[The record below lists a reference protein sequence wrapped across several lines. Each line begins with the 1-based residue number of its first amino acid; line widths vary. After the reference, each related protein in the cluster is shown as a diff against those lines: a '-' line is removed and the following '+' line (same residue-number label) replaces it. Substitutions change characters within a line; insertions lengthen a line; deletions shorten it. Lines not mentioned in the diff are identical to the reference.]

1 MARAT
6 SPAALRLPTV
16 NRSPANSLVSVIVL
30 NYNGARW
37 LERCLESLRAQT
49 IFDQMEVILADNV
62 SSDGSERLGKQMV
75 ESWPRGVF
83 IQHSQNLGYCDGN
96 NRAAEAA
103 HGRYLLFLNNDTWL
117 EPDCLEQL
125 LAEVQRTGA
134 GAAAPLTLN
143 YEDNSFQSLGAFGFD
158 LFGLAST
165 RACAAQTREVLM
177 PEGCAYL
184 IERELFQDLG
194 RFDPEFFM
202 FADEF
207 DLSWRVWISGHQAV
221 AVPSA
226 KLHHRGAAQVNPA
239 GGGATLEFRTSDT
252 KRFYTNRNG
261 LLVLLKNAQHLLL
274 LLVPLQL
281 GLLAIE
287 AIAGLAMVR
296 RPSFVKRAY
305 WDAVMDCWRLRKHI
319 LAERRRIRRFRRR
332 GDLWMLRFLRWRL
345 NRWDEV
351 QRLRR
356 FGVPKVTDTSKHEA
370 QTPDLPHG
378 Q

>member
-1 MARAT
+1 MLPVQAT
-6 SPAALRLPTV
+6 SNLP
-16 NRSPANSLVSVIVL
+16 PLLVSVIVL

-37 LERCLESLRAQT
+37 LVRCLESLRAQT
-49 IFDQMEVILADNV
+49 IFDQIEVILADNV
-62 SSDGSERLGKQMV
+62 SSDGSERLGKQIV
-75 ESWPRGVF
+75 EGWPHGVF
-83 IQHSQNLGYCDGN
+83 VQHNQNLGYCEGN

-103 HGRYLLFLNNDTWL
+103 QGQYLLFLNNDTWL
-117 EPDCLEQL
+117 EPGCLEQL

-134 GAAAPLTLN
+134 GAAAPLILN
-143 YEDNSFQSLGAFGFD
+143 YDDNSFQSLGAFGFD

-165 RACAAQTREVLM
+165 RAHVSQTRPVLM

-184 IERELFQDLG
+184 IERELFRKLG
-194 RFDPEFFM
+194 SFDSEFFM

-207 DLSWRVWISGHQAV
+207 DLSWRVWTSGHQAV

-239 GGGATLEFRTSDT
+239 GGGTTVEFRTSDT

-261 LLVLLKNAQHLLL
+261 LLVVLKNARHFLL

-287 AIAGLAMVR
+287 AIAGLVMVGR
-296 RPSFVKRAY
+296 WSFVKRAY
-305 WDAVMDCWRLRKHI
+305 WDALVDCWRLRKHV
-319 LAERRRIRRFRRR
+319 LAERRRIRQFRRR

-345 NRWDEV
+345 NRWDEL
-351 QRLRR
+351 QRFRQ
-356 FGVPKVTDTSKHEA
+356 FGVPKVTETSPATK
-370 QTPDLPHG
+370 T
-378 Q
+378 